1 MSTKKNTACFFCK
14 DMESLKYDRTDPNK
28 YSCPNFKCK
37 NSENQQVS
45 CQMKDLD
52 NSLTTYNG
60 QECPIQCELNQD
72 KYIKTLFDTILEII
86 DMDDLDFDTFEIFLQ
101 TLDGFDFDRDD
112 IDEIDFDINVEV
124 SLIYF
129 SDYFN
134 FRGFNFFLYFL
145 KWNRYNKDNNEFM
158 NLAEFTE
165 FWKEFVRIY
174 YFTEVDSSGDNLL
187 DSLEVDYNLELDPPG
202 NYGFVSST
210 NFFRF

>member
-1 MSTKKNTACFFCK
+1 LNISILKTRF
-14 DMESLKYDRTDPNK
+14 SLVIL
-28 YSCPNFKCK
+28 F
-37 NSENQQVS
+37 
-45 CQMKDLD
+45 
-52 NSLTTYNG
+52 LTTFG
-60 QECPIQCELNQD
+60 KPTALDVKLICQQISPL
-72 KYIKTLFDTILEII
+72 TLFNTINDYLPFIPAPPSDDSNYATFAQFVTVLVEQLE
-86 DMDDLDFDTFEIFLQ
+86 L
-101 TLDGFDFDRDD
+101 D
-112 IDEIDFDINVEV
+112 IDGIDGSNVELDSNVFSDIEV